1 MKHDELMEEK
11 VAFYMRDILGALQYL
26 HGCRV
31 AHLDLK
37 VSRLFFP
44 GPRSLPALPGGKRLR
59 KVHFS
64 LCQPFFCHSFFPA
77 A

>member
-37 VSRLFFP
+37 VSRLFFTARNLY
-44 GPRSLPALPGGKRLR
+44 PRCQAENVSR

-64 LCQPFFCHSFFPA
+64 LCQPFYHSFFPTA
-77 A
+77 